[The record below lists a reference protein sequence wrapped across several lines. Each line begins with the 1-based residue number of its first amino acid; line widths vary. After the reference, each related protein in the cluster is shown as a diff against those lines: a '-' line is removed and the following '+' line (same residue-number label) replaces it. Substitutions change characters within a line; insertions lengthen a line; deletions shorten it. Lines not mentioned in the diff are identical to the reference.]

1 MPFSLSPS
9 VIITENDYTIGVPQ
23 ISTSEAGISGVFR
36 WGPLGLRVLVD
47 TEKTLVSRFGKP
59 TNFNGETWFTAASF
73 LSYAPLLWVSRA
85 ANTSGSSPLLS
96 ANVTA
101 SNATVVTG
109 NTGSLTAG
117 MIVVSSSNNALQVG
131 ASIAT
136 IVNSTAFTMDSA
148 SHVLGSGNTDL
159 QFVSNDAVF
168 SAIANTAQVASLEG
182 QIIKNP
188 DDFIAKDGT
197 FDLDVNFVARCPG
210 ALGDSLRISVCDTA
224 NQYTDTINLA
234 SYANGGATISIGID
248 SNTATVV
255 VVNGHDNSS
264 QNTAQSAVISNATAL
279 IDNFQIT
286 DYVQFGTPATGQQSL
301 KISAIGAITSNV
313 NSTFA
318 AATFTMNFEDPLR
331 LTSNQALSNTVTR
344 YWEWFKAIGKA
355 PGQSAWMRNFGNT
368 SANDEVHIVI
378 SDEDGLFTG
387 VPGTVLET
395 YKSLSRATD
404 SKASDGSTNYYR
416 NIINQ
421 SSLYAWA
428 VNDKYVGY
436 SNTGLNLASVTDDT
450 VSVLDFVC
458 GYDGS
463 DEQNISIGDLANG
476 YDLFAL
482 AEEVDI
488 SLVMQGKARGGPNGA
503 QLGNYLIDNISE
515 VRKDC
520 VTFVSPDYFDVVG
533 ANGFERDNL
542 LEFRNDCRSSSYAF
556 LDSGYKYMYDR
567 YNDIYRWVPL
577 NGDMAG
583 LAARVDQTNDAWWP
597 FSGLNR
603 GKIKNV
609 GKLAYNPG
617 KSDRDILFPNGIN
630 PCVSF
635 KNTGPVLF
643 GDVTLLEDQTSVF
656 SRINVRR
663 LFIEIEKAIATAA
676 KYFLFDFND
685 AFERAQF
692 RNVVNPYLR
701 TIQGK
706 RGIED
711 FVFICDDTNNT
722 ADVKNHF
729 TLVGDVYVIP
739 NKAIDWI
746 QLNFNAVKS
755 GVSFDEFINSPPPVT
770 N

>member
-23 ISTSEAGISGVFR
+23 VSTSQAGIAGVMR
-36 WGPLGLRVLVD
+36 WGPINTRVLVD
-47 TEKTLVSRFGKP
+47 TEKNLVSRFGKP

-73 LSYAPLLWVSRA
+73 LSYSNLLWVSRA
-85 ANTSGSSPLLS
+85 ANTSGASPLASVNTVANS
-96 ANVTA
+96 ATISVGNTATLQPGMIVISA
-101 SNATVVTG
+101 SNA
-109 NTGSLTAG
+109 A
-117 MIVVSSSNNALQVG
+117 IQVG
-131 ASIAT
+131 AT
-136 IVNSTAFTMDSA
+136 ISAIINSTAFTLDSA
-148 SHVLGSGNTDL
+148 AKVLKAGNTNL
-159 QFVSNDAVF
+159 QFVSNNAVF
-168 SAIANTAQVASLEG
+168 SAIANTAQVVNLEA
-182 QIIKNP
+182 QLVKNP
-188 DDFIAKDGT
+188 DDFTAKNGT
-197 FDLDVNFVARCPG
+197 FDIDVPFVARYPG
-210 ALGDSLRISVCDTA
+210 ALGNSLRISVCDTA
-224 NQYTDTINLA
+224 NQYTDTISLNA
-234 SYANGGATISIGID
+234 IANGGASISISVD
-248 SNTATVV
+248 SNVATVV

-264 QNTAQSAVISNATAL
+264 QNTAQSAVLSNAATL
-279 IDNFQIT
+279 LDNFQIT

-301 KISAIGAITSNV
+301 KISSISAITSNV

-318 AATFTMNFEDPLR
+318 TATFSFNFEDPLR
-331 LTSNQALSNTVTR
+331 LTSSQTLANTVTR
-344 YWEWFKAIGKA
+344 YWEWFDLVGKA
-355 PGQSAWMRNFGNT
+355 PGQSTHMRTFGNT
-368 SANDEVHIVI
+368 AANDELHIVV
-378 SDEDGLFTG
+378 SDEDGLFSG
-387 VPGTVLET
+387 VPGTVLEKYT
-395 YKSLSRATD
+395 FLSRASD
-404 SKASDGSTNYYR
+404 SKGLDGSSNFYK

-421 SSLYAWA
+421 NSQYVW
-428 VNDKYVGY
+428 VTNDKYVGY
-436 SNTGLNLASVTDDT
+436 TNTALNLTSVTDDT
-450 VSVLDFVC
+450 VTVLDFQK
-458 GYDGS
+458 GFDGS
-463 DEQNISIGDLANG
+463 DEQTISVAELASG

-482 AEEVDI
+482 AEEIDI
-488 SLVMQGKARGGPNGA
+488 SLIMQGKAKGGPNGA
-503 QLGNYLIDNISE
+503 QLGNYIIDNISE
-515 VRKDC
+515 ARKDC

-533 ANGFERDNL
+533 AAGYELDNI

-567 YNDIYRWVPL
+567 YNDLYRWVPL

-583 LAARVDQTNDAWWP
+583 LAARVDQTNDPWWA
-597 FSGLNR
+597 FAGLNR

-617 KSDRDILFPNGIN
+617 KAQRDILFTNDIN

-643 GDVTLLEDQTSVF
+643 GDKTLLGVDSVF

-711 FVFICDDTNNT
+711 FVFVCDDTNNGP
-722 ADVKNHF
+722 DVRNNF
-729 TLVGDVYVIP
+729 TMVGDVYVIP
-739 NKAIDWI
+739 NKVINWI

-755 GVSFDEFINSPPPVT
+755 GVAFTEIINSPPPT
-770 N
+770 SN